1 MLVQVKVKV
10 GIKQGVCTGI
20 DESLYLL
27 LISKWFADSCLTE

>member
-27 LISKWFADSCLTE
+27 VND